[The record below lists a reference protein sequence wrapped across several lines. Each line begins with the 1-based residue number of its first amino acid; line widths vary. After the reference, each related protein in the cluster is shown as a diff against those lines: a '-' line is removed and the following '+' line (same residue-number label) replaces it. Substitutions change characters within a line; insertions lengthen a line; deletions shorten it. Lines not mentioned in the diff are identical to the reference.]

1 MEVLERSQPSPKD
14 PSNAAVKPMTH
25 WVYSLLTTVTLG
37 WLFFALPILL
47 LSQYQERRKFGR
59 VLGLVIAGFFL
70 VIGISARIKEDIQ
83 VVGWWLLLPLTFVG
97 VVVLSKWKNP

>member
-25 WVYSLLTTVTLG
+25 WVYSLLITVTLG
-37 WLFFALPILL
+37 WLL
-47 LSQYQERRKFGR
+47 YQERRKFGR

-83 VVGWWLLLPLTFVG
+83 VVGWWLLLPLAFVG